1 MPVDPRTSSEPPDW
15 LTLAMFIV
23 EDWEHTHH
31 RRLLGTTDA
40 GRLAELIALGLE
52 DAFRRGAR
60 TASRAD

>member
-1 MPVDPRTSSEPPDW
+1 MPPHPDGASEPPDW

-23 EDWEHTHH
+23 DDWERTHH

-40 GRLAELIALGLE
+40 SRLAELIANGLE
-52 DAFRRGAR
+52 DAYRRGAA